1 MKKPAEFHSSTFRLI
16 WGIVTIF
23 LLLALIGVV
32 RLVWTSNPLGAEQP
46 RPRQT
51 IVAVATPT
59 LQPSPSSTSSPSP
72 TPTRT
77 PVPTVALGNPQRIGV
92 GGFRFQPLADQ
103 TVEISQEMV
112 TLSPASSSTDGM
124 QFQLMG
130 GAGTIDGLVLAAEL
144 ADEQSL
150 ILGEPVT
157 ITVAGEEALRFEA
170 TDATAAAEPAGW
182 IVVAQPA
189 RDQWFAMSGFVTASE
204 QMVNL
209 TEFEAILGSVTFFT
223 PTVAA
228 TQTPSGLAALIATPT
243 TTQTRR
249 STTGTTIPP
258 LATRTVGT
266 QSTSDAAW
274 QVYSNANVA
283 NGVTAALN
291 TIWVATDG
299 GVIAWNKNNG
309 TYTKYTTLDG
319 LAANR
324 TTSVINCPL
333 RGFGIVFGSEAGLQ
347 IFDNQTDQWRVL
359 NSSNSGMSFDDV
371 TALYCD
377 AENRFF
383 VVGYKQHGLDLF
395 DANAETWRY
404 IGQNDGLQNNLVEA
418 MTVVGDQEEIWVSS
432 GLGISVL
439 PAESEP
445 QFFDEATSPLETNQ
459 IRRMVVDKAG
469 TVWLGAQDALYKFAD
484 DTWAIY
490 DQREV
495 LASRFPSGALNGL
508 AVAADN
514 TLWIGSNKGEI
525 CQFDPVRVQ
534 CLEFFSGE
542 PGMVAGELTSLTIG
556 ADGAIYYTTAGGGVS
571 MYLGGRWR
579 AFTIPDEP
587 VIGNEIHSITQ
598 SEDGNLWIV
607 SEQGIQAIN
616 PLTNTTVRQFTR
628 DESKLTAATREVL
641 HASPEGGIWYG
652 AIGASY
658 FNGLGWTSYTVAD
671 GLAGSLVQ
679 AIATDSQGRTW
690 FGTEAGLSIWNGSEF
705 FNLTEASNLPHNQ
718 IIALLADDEMMW
730 ISAVDAGLLRFERNQ
745 LRLFTMENSALPSN
759 TITAL
764 ARSAEGELLVGH
776 NRGLSRL
783 QGERFVPIP
792 ELNGYAVRALAVAP
806 DGTIWVGT
814 NGDGLLY
821 FNGEQW
827 GPPPSAVRPP
837 SPQISTLLVDR
848 VGSIWVGAANGG
860 LLRYALSGNG
870 AVVDSE
876 LEID

>member
-1 MKKPAEFHSSTFRLI
+1 MKKPAEFHSSIFRSI
-16 WGIVTIF
+16 WAVVTIV
-23 LLLALIGVV
+23 LLFALISVV
-32 RLVWTSNPLGAEQP
+32 RLVWVNNPLGEDQP
-46 RPRQT
+46 LTRLEP
-51 IVAVATPT
+51 AATPT
-59 LQPSPSSTSSPSP
+59 LQPSPPATPTPQPSP
-72 TPTRT
+72 TPTHT
-77 PVPTVALGNPQRIGV
+77 PVPTVALGNIQRIGA
-92 GGFRFQPLADQ
+92 GGFSFQPLSGQ
-103 TVEISQEMV
+103 TVEVTQEMV
-112 TLSPASSSTDGM
+112 TLSSASARAAAA

-130 GAGTIDGLVLAAEL
+130 GVGAIDGLDLAAEL
-144 ADEQSL
+144 AAEQDL
-150 ILGEPVT
+150 LVGEPVT
-157 ITVAGEEALRFEA
+157 ITVAGEEALRFELA
-170 TDATAAAEPAGW
+170 DAPAAAQPTGW
-182 IVVAQPA
+182 IVIAQPTA
-189 RDQWFAMSGFVTASE
+189 DQWFAMSGFAVPAD
-204 QMVNL
+204 VAKVAA
-209 TEFEAILGSVTFFT
+209 EFEAILASVTFFA
-223 PTVAA
+223 PTVAVPQA
-228 TQTPSGLAALIATPT
+228 PSGLAALVATPT
-243 TTQTRR
+243 AAPPDRA
-249 STTGTTIPP
+249 SAGSTIPLP
-258 LATRTVGT
+258 AAETVVAQPT
-266 QSTSDAAW
+266 TNTAW
-274 QVYSNANVA
+274 RIYSNANVA
-283 NGVTAALN
+283 NSVTAALN

-309 TYTKYTTLDG
+309 TYTKFTTLDG

-333 RGFGIVFGSEAGLQ
+333 RGFGVVFGSEAGLQ
-347 IFDNQTDQWRVL
+347 IFDNQTDEWRVL

-418 MTVVGDQEEIWVSS
+418 MTVIGNQEAIWVSS

-439 PAESEP
+439 PAEGEA
-445 QFFDEATSPLETNQ
+445 QFFDEATSALETNQ
-459 IRRMVVDKAG
+459 IRRMVVDEAG
-469 TVWLGAQDALYKFAD
+469 TVWLGAQDALYKVVG
-484 DTWAIY
+484 DTWTIY

-495 LASRFPSGALNGL
+495 LVSRFPSGALNGL
-508 AVAADN
+508 AVADDN

-579 AFTIPDEP
+579 AFTIPNEP
-587 VIGNEIHSITQ
+587 IVGNEIHSITQ
-598 SEDGNLWIV
+598 SRDGNLWIA
-607 SEQGIQAIN
+607 SEQGIQALN
-616 PLTNTTVRQFTR
+616 PITNTTVRQFTR
-628 DESKLTAATREVL
+628 DESELTAATREVL
-641 HASPEGGIWYG
+641 HASSEGGIWYG
-652 AIGASY
+652 AIGVSY

-718 IIALLADDEMMW
+718 IIALLVDEEMMW

-764 ARSAEGELLVGH
+764 ARTAEGEILVGH
-776 NRGLSRL
+776 NRGLARL
-783 QGERFVPIP
+783 QADRFISIP
-792 ELNGYAVRALAVAP
+792 ELTGYAVRALAAAP

-814 NGDGLLY
+814 NGDGLFY
-821 FNGEQW
+821 FDGDQW
-827 GPPPSAVRPP
+827 GPPPGAIRPP
-837 SPQISTLLVDR
+837 SPQISTLLVDQT
-848 VGSIWVGAANGG
+848 GAIWVGAANGG
-860 LLRYALSGNG
+860 LLRYDPSADEDM
-870 AVVDSE
+870 AESE
-876 LEID
+876 